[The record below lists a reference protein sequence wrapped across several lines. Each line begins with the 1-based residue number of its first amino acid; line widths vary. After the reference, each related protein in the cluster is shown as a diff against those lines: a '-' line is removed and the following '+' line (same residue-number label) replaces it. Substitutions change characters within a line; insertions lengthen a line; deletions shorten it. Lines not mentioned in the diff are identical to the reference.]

1 MKVLVYV
8 ALMSIA
14 CAAPAPV
21 ATKLRLKSAGSP
33 LYATIGRTEKK
44 IADVALKA
52 WMIEGGR
59 QVLYSGRDGAGG
71 YENEGQSLHLYDVST
86 GKRRK
91 ILSEYFAIMRIEE
104 VMTSSGKTA
113 LLVQMT
119 DGGLGASHLAVV
131 DPERG
136 EVFSAGGAE
145 VMDRSGG
152 AIVVGSYKDEDWD
165 KLRTNTK
172 VRPFKTERYDVDEL
186 LLRPVIAN
194 KSGR

>member
-1 MKVLVYV
+1 MKLLAYV
-8 ALMSIA
+8 ALISFA

-44 IADVALKA
+44 IADVALMA

-59 QVLYSGRDGAGG
+59 KVLYSGRDGAGG
-71 YENEGQSLHLYDVST
+71 YENEGQSLHLYEVST

-91 ILSEYFAIMRIEE
+91 ILSEYFAITGVEE
-104 VMTSSGKTA
+104 VKASSGKTA
-113 LLVQMT
+113 LLVKMI

-145 VMDRSGG
+145 VVDRGGG
-152 AIVVGSYKDEDWD
+152 AIVVGSYRDEDWD
-165 KLRTNTK
+165 KLRANTK
-172 VRPFKTERYDVDEL
+172 VRPFKTERYDLGEL
-186 LLRPVIAN
+186 LLRPVIVN
-194 KSGR
+194 NSGR